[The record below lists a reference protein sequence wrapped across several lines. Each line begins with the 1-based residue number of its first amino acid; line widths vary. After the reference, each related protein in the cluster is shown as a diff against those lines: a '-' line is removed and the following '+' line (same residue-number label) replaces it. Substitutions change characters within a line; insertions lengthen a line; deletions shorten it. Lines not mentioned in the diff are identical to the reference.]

1 MTRKAPQTQARVDQ
15 REEELCQALL
25 LLGSPQEA
33 HRFLVDLCTPA
44 ELRALADRWKV
55 ARLLAQ
61 ELPYRKIQEETGV
74 STATITRV
82 ARALLHGDGG
92 YRRVLEKS
100 SARNGKPRSEK
111 RHA

>member
-25 LLGSPQEA
+25 QLGSAQEA

-61 ELPYRKIQEETGV
+61 ELPYRKIQEDTGV

-92 YRRVLEKS
+92 YRSVLEKP
-100 SARNGKPRSEK
+100 ARNGKPRRER